1 MKAKILSML
10 VVFFAM
16 TLMSATAPNAVLK
29 TVSVIDKEQLANK
42 LNLQPVATTAQ
53 PTWEKV
59 MNEIEAKKGSKLN
72 WKEKLA
78 FKLLKKKVES
88 KMKPDGKKK
97 TKAIDVVGF
106 ILGFLLGLIG
116 VLLAY
121 IIDKEKY
128 IPSAW
133 YGFLAAV
140 VLYLVLFLVVFS
152 SI

>member
-1 MKAKILSML
+1 MKTKILSIL
-10 VVFFAM
+10 TVFLAM
-16 TLMSATAPNAVLK
+16 MLMSATAPNPELK
-29 TVSVIDKEQLANK
+29 TVSSIDTEQLTNK
-42 LNLQPVATTAQ
+42 LNLQAVANTIQ

-78 FKLLKKKVES
+78 LKLLKKKVES
-88 KMKPDGKKK
+88 KMKPEGKKK

-140 VLYLVLFLVVFS
+140 VLYLILFLLVFS